1 MPRLGGC
8 CHQLLGIYYATHLAP
23 RLGGWIRHGSQG
35 ISMPWFFGSF
45 IRNLEDLDSKL
56 GVCRDTCHQRLI
68 FWIFWKIRTEDLT
81 TTQGMSTSQPWC
93 SQGSTQ
99 KTPSIRNLGELEDTF
114 RSTRKPAVLDYEELG
129 GLLDPSQRDCAHGLH
144 ITR

>member
-56 GVCRDTCHQRLI
+56 GVCRDRRLDNYSGH
-68 FWIFWKIRTEDLT
+68 EHLT
-81 TTQGMSTSQPWC
+81 ALMQPRKH
-93 SQGSTQ
+93 S
-99 KTPSIRNLGELEDTF
+99 EDTF
-114 RSTRKPAVLDYEELG
+114 NKEFGRTRRHLQKYSKACSTRLWRARGLVRPKPTGLRTWPTYYKIRG
-129 GLLDPSQRDCAHGLH
+129 GTWPTPYTGCNYL
-144 ITR
+144 